1 MLLFLPIMLCCSALE
16 IHLLCSIL
24 CSRTRIFVRLF
35 MVSIY
40 KQFTTYIHVT
50 ESFIKTVLLEC
61 INEYWHIIMLNHTV
75 TVLLEYNDRSLLFPT
90 NA

>member
-1 MLLFLPIMLCCSALE
+1 MLLKFTYYAQCYAQGQE
-16 IHLLCSIL
+16 F
-24 CSRTRIFVRLF
+24 FVRLF

-50 ESFIKTVLLEC
+50 ESCIKTVLLEC
-61 INEYWHIIMLNHTV
+61 INEYRYIITV
-75 TVLLEYNDRSLLFPT
+75 TVLLEHNDRSLLFPT